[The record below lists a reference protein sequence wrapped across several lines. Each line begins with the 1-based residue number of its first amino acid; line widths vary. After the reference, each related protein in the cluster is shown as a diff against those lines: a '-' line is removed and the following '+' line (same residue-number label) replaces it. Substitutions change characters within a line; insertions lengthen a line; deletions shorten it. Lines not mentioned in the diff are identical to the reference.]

1 VYVLLLFGFLTK
13 INPFVEFIPPAAT
26 PSVIS
31 ASVIVSYVIFAD
43 VSLALTIRLP
53 LILVESKIALYET
66 DIQNDFSLRNGAL
79 FVRANKPKNHLP
91 YGAEEKLPNIFGL
104 AVHKILSVNFASATP
119 FAILLKLVS
128 TPPLLA
134 SQEAFGIDLVKV
146 SGFVTITSNFSF

>member
-1 VYVLLLFGFLTK
+1 MDGVYVLLLFGFLTK

-66 DIQNDFSLRNGAL
+66 PLVPADI
-79 FVRANKPKNHLP
+79 PLP
-91 YGAEEKLPNIFGL
+91 AAI
-104 AVHKILSVNFASATP
+104 VVFADPVTNTT
-119 FAILLKLVS
+119 V
-128 TPPLLA
+128 PPD
-134 SQEAFGIDLVKV
+134 I
-146 SGFVTITSNFSF
+146 